1 MFSTGQL
8 YFAVFFVVVFVS
20 IMIYVYRKDLSL
32 HKIHY
37 KGSLWVL
44 FFFLLFLGILFLI
57 KVYLKE

>member
-8 YFAVFFVVVFVS
+8 YFALFFVIMFVS
-20 IMIYVYRKDLSL
+20 IMIYVYRKDVSL

-44 FFFLLFLGILFLI
+44 FFFLLFIGILFII
-57 KVYLKE
+57 KAYLKE

>member
-8 YFAVFFVVVFVS
+8 YFAIFFVVVFVS

-44 FFFLLFLGILFLI
+44 FFFLLFIGILFLI